1 MERHDYA
8 YPFRIDPVSGQAAHA
23 GYPDH
28 VEQMVRQVLL
38 TTPGERV
45 DLPEFGCG
53 LRQLVFAP
61 ESDALASTTRLLVQQ
76 ALERWLAGQVVVQ
89 KVTVEPSEE
98 AGDGQ
103 LRVRID
109 YTLVETRTAQSTT
122 VQVI

>member
-8 YPFRIDPVSGQAAHA
+8 FPFRIDPVSGQAAHA
-23 GYPDH
+23 AYPDH
-28 VEQMVRQVLL
+28 VGQMVRQVLL
-38 TTPGERV
+38 TSPGERI

-89 KVTVEPSEE
+89 NVTVETAEE

-109 YTLVETRTAQSTT
+109 YTLVETRTGQSTT